1 MKKNCIKCHFLERF
15 TYGIVSTYESRD
27 SWDKDERSSFRM
39 KVPRSGLYRT
49 MARCYMGVWREREG
63 EKQSTY
69 ELLKDRKRSCFFMP
83 YDPEIMLPAGKKVF
97 NKKAEGRNRI
107 KSYILPGIAIIIAL
121 VSLWFSVLQNY
132 RM

>member
-1 MKKNCIKCHFLERF
+1 
-15 TYGIVSTYESRD
+15 
-27 SWDKDERSSFRM
+27 
-39 KVPRSGLYRT
+39 
-49 MARCYMGVWREREG
+49 
-63 EKQSTY
+63 
-69 ELLKDRKRSCFFMP
+69 MP